1 MSKQVF
7 FDKEARA
14 LMQEGVNIA
23 ANAIGSTLGAA
34 GKTVVISPGHG
45 HMPIMTKDGVTV
57 AKSIVLKDEL
67 KNIGAML
74 IRNASEATVLDCG
87 DGTTTSA
94 VLAQSMINAGIE
106 AVNAGGNPQE
116 IKVGI
121 EKAVACVVESL
132 KAISIPVTSNDM
144 IRSIATISANN
155 DAELG
160 GKLAD
165 AYEKIGNNGLL
176 TIEMSK
182 THETFVTVMEGAEM
196 PRGYFNEG
204 FVNTNKMTIEY
215 ENPKI
220 LVLNH
225 DIKTVAQMKPFLN
238 EFATTYDL
246 KKTPLIIIAKDFE
259 GEIHNTVLVNKVT
272 HGALM
277 ALLAVPAAY
286 YDKELE
292 NIATITGATLIS
304 EETGLKP
311 ENAKLIHLGTCKKIV
326 SSRTNTIFIDGAG
339 EKESVEELKH
349 KIQSDIDSEKA
360 DDLKAVWEK
369 RLARLSGS
377 FGVIYVGGNTHVEQV
392 ERLHRVDDANKAIKS
407 AIEEGIVAGGGIA
420 LLRSALKM
428 DWANVYKS
436 LDEEKGGRIVF
447 SSCFS
452 PLKKMLSNAGL
463 AGKEEDFVL
472 GEIAGKL
479 DNNGYN
485 VKTKEFVDMIEA
497 KIIDPTKVV
506 RCALQN
512 AASVACQVIN
522 SEVLLVE
529 MNS

>member
-1 MSKQVF
+1 MKNVY

-23 ANAIGSTLGAA
+23 GNAIGSTLGAA

-67 KNIGAML
+67 KNIGVMMV
-74 IRNASEATVLDCG
+74 RNASEATVNDCG

-116 IKVGI
+116 IKAGI
-121 EKAVACVVESL
+121 EKAIACVVESL
-132 KAISIPVTSNDM
+132 KAISIPLTDNDM

-165 AYEKIGNNGLL
+165 AYAKIGNKGLL

-204 FVNTNKMTIEY
+204 FVTNTAKMTIEY

-220 LVLNH
+220 LVLNY
-225 DIKTVAQMKPFLN
+225 DIKTVKQMEGFLTSFN
-238 EFATTYDL
+238 NTFKLSD
-246 KKTPLIIIAKDFE
+246 TPLVIIAKDFE
-259 GEIHNTVLVNKVT
+259 GEFHNTALVNKVRN
-272 HGALM
+272 GAKIT
-277 ALLAVPAAY
+277 LLAVPAAY

-292 NIATITGATLIS
+292 NIATITGATLITD
-304 EETGLKP
+304 EAGLKI
-311 ENAKLIHLGTCKKIV
+311 ESANLSHLGTCKKII
-326 SSRTNTIFIDGAG
+326 SSRTNTIFIDGGG
-339 EKESVEELKH
+339 EKESVEELKR
-349 KIQSDIDSEKA
+349 KIQHDIDTEKA

-420 LLRSALKM
+420 LLRASECNLGEI
-428 DWANVYKS
+428 NG
-436 LDEEKGGRIVF
+436 DELIGVRIVLDA
-447 SSCFS
+447 CYI
-452 PLKKMLSNAGL
+452 PLKKMVSNAGDENL
-463 AGKEEDFVL
+463 YDDMLIKVL
-472 GEIAGKL
+472 DSKGSK
-479 DNNGYN
+479 GYN
-485 VKTKEFVDMIEA
+485 IKTKEFVDMLEA

>member
-1 MSKQVF
+1 MSKKVF

-67 KNIGAML
+67 ENIGAML

-116 IKVGI
+116 IKAGI

-165 AYEKIGNNGLL
+165 AYDKIGNNGLL

-204 FVNTNKMTIEY
+204 FVNNPNKMTIEY

-220 LVLNH
+220 LVLN
-225 DIKTVAQMKPFLN
+225 
-238 EFATTYDL
+238 YDL
-246 KKTPLIIIAKDFE
+246 KTVKQMEPFLQAFASTHNLKETPLIIIAKDFE
-259 GEIHNTVLVNKVT
+259 GEIHNTVLVNKVRN
-272 HGALM
+272 GALM

-304 EETGLKP
+304 EESGLKP
-311 ENAKLIHLGTCKKIV
+311 EHAKLAHLGSCKKIV
-326 SSRTNTIFIDGAG
+326 SSRTNTIFIGGGG
-339 EKESVEELKH
+339 EEESVDELKR
-349 KIQSDIDSEKA
+349 KIQADIDSEKN

-377 FGVIYVGGNTHVEQV
+377 FGVIHVGGNTHVEQV

-420 LLRSALKM
+420 LLRASALSSVK
-428 DWANVYKS
+428 NVVGDEMKGVGIV
-436 LDEEKGGRIVF
+436 LD
-447 SSCFS
+447 SCFS
-452 PLKKMLSNAGL
+452 PLKKMIQNS
-463 AGKEEDFVL
+463 GKESEFMIKNLTDL
-472 GEIAGKL
+472 ETTNL
-479 DNNGYN
+479 GYN
-485 VKTKEFVDMIEA
+485 IKTGQVVDMIEA

-512 AASVACQVIN
+512 AASVVCQVIN